1 MSLTSKPSTPPSP
14 QGVQAGQAGQS
25 ALDYT
30 NSMANPA
37 MYNQLLGVDQSYRQP
52 FAQLNIDT
60 LGQYMN
66 SGLGQYGNAVQQT
79 GNINQQALNQQYGGM
94 VGAMNQYGGQITQ
107 AMKNA
112 NPALAQL
119 ANNQTNLANQLYA
132 QGQQL
137 TPDQSRSATQQ
148 ALAAGAAS
156 GRIGDNS
163 SVASQILGRDA
174 YLKQNQMLAQ
184 NAGQNAYS
192 MNQQFSNPIMS
203 ILGQPAAAMQYGQNQ
218 QNFGLQQNQQN
229 LGSAF
234 ITPSNG
240 INLALQNAA
249 NMNNYNA
256 SIYGANAALAGA
268 QAQAQGAMIGGAM
281 SGLGAAAG
289 GMFQGAGAVGSIG
302 GLFCWVAREVYGSEN
317 PQWLAFRHWMFNY
330 SPKWFL
336 KLYATHGEKFAQFI
350 SNKPILKSIIKKW
363 MDGRIASLNLSYA

>member
-1 MSLTSKPSTPPSP
+1 MSITSKPSDPSSP

-37 MYNQLLGVDQSYRQP
+37 MYSQLLGVDQSYRQP

-163 SVASQILGRDA
+163 SVASQILGRDS

-218 QNFGLQQNQQN
+218 QNFGFQQNQQN

-268 QAQAQGAMIGGAM
+268 NAQAKGAMIGGAM
-281 SGLGAAAG
+281 
-289 GMFQGAGAVGSIG
+289 QGAGAAAAY
-302 GLFCWVAREVYGSEN
+302 FCWVAREIYGSEN
-317 PQWLAFRHWMFNY
+317 PQWLAFRHWMFNC